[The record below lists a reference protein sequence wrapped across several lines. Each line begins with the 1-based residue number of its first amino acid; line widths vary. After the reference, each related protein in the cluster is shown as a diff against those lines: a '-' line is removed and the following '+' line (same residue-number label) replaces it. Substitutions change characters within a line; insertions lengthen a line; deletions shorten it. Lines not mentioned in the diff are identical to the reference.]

1 VAVRCSRLAAVLGIW
16 WAMGCSSRDPFET
29 CAMTDKMKADCRTGL
44 TQGTDACSEA
54 EFFCFDTCLVRDHP
68 QCVEG
73 PCMLYEAR
81 KAGETAPASSGAT
94 PFCTMPCHGT
104 ACAGDALCRPVS
116 SLKVP
121 CAQDQDCAGQAP
133 WSRCETARRCAASGV
148 LCEVDGDCGA
158 SGGSCVERPDEPR
171 FCTWKLCVPKE
182 YVPGA

>member
-1 VAVRCSRLAAVLGIW
+1 MRCSRLAAVLGIW

-81 KAGETAPASSGAT
+81 KAGETSPASSGAT

-121 CAQDQDCAGQAP
+121 CTKDQDCAGQAP
-133 WSRCETARRCAASGV
+133 WSRCETERRCAASGV

-171 FCTWKLCVPKE
+171 YCTWKLCVPKE